1 MLENSV
7 INGVVNAELFVYTL
21 LIVPIVVSIGL
32 IWRYFIGIK
41 TMSINVFLVLTYA
54 FAFLIPDSTVM
65 SIILGV
71 LISIYTFFIA
81 YYLKKLTLN
90 LQLHYWA
97 RISVVILL
105 VSATIFS
112 LFFATYYLFLQNLVG
127 SIRIQPLGIILL
139 LSLTE
144 IFASQQIQKGIKT
157 ARSLFINTLL
167 VSISG
172 AFLISL
178 DGVQKFVL
186 SNPII
191 SIVFIILSLLIGR
204 YSGMRLT
211 EYLRFWSVYKSI
223 QHDKKNN

>member
-1 MLENSV
+1 MLENNV

>member
-7 INGVVNAELFVYTL
+7 ISGVLNAELAFYTI
-21 LIVPIVVSIGL
+21 LIIPIVLSVGL

-54 FAFLIPDSTVM
+54 FAFLIPDSTLI
-65 SIILGV
+65 SITLGL
-71 LISIYTFFIA
+71 LISIYIFFIA
-81 YYLKKLTLN
+81 YYFKKLTLN

-97 RISVVILL
+97 RISVIILF

-112 LFFATYYLFLQNLVG
+112 LFFATFYLFLPNVI
-127 SIRIQPLGIILL
+127 SVIRIQPLGIILL

-167 VSISG
+167 VSVCV

-191 SIVFIILSLLIGR
+191 SVLFIILSLLIGR

-223 QHDKKNN
+223 QHGKKNN